1 MDERARQKTVQRVCI
16 ASMVANG
23 VLFVLK
29 AVAAVCTH
37 SDSMAGDCLHTLS
50 DLGTTVIVLIGCALA
65 ARKADAEHPY
75 GHEKLEY
82 IASIVLGVLLAAVG
96 ASLII
101 DGVKTL
107 RSGGVV
113 VQNGMF
119 AVLAAVASIAV
130 KECMFWGTRHYAIKI
145 GSGAL
150 RADAWHHRSD
160 ALSSVG
166 SLIGVWCAMAGFPK
180 GDSIAALVI
189 GALIALSG
197 IAVIAKSAERIDD
210 HAAPKEI
217 EAYIASL
224 AAGAEN
230 VKRAAVLRTRLHGGV
245 FFAELAIYVEPE
257 LTVLQAHETAT
268 CVHDLIEE
276 KTDGLKHVTVLVY
289 PYFGKSQIQ

>member
-1 MDERARQKTVQRVCI
+1 M
-16 ASMVANG
+16 
-23 VLFVLK
+23 LFAVK

-65 ARKADAEHPY
+65 ARKADAQHPY

-101 DGVKTL
+101 DGIKTL
-107 RSGGVV
+107 RLGGVA

-119 AVLAAVASIAV
+119 AILAAVASIVV
-130 KECMFWGTRHYAIKI
+130 KEGMFWVTRHYAIRV

-166 SLIGVWCAMAGFPK
+166 SLIGVWCALSGFPK
-180 GDSIAALVI
+180 GDSIAAIVI
-189 GALIALSG
+189 GVLIAISG
-197 IAVIAKSAERIDD
+197 ISVIAKSAERVDD
-210 HAAPKEI
+210 HAAPKET
-217 EAYIASL
+217 EAFIATL
-224 AAGAEN
+224 AARADN
-230 VKRAAVLRTRLHGGV
+230 VKRASVLRTRLHGGV
-245 FFAELAIYVEPE
+245 FFAELAIYVEPS
-257 LTVLQAHETAT
+257 LTVLQAHETAVS
-268 CVHDLIEE
+268 VHDLIERE
-276 KTDGLKHVTVLVY
+276 TDGLKHVTVLVF
-289 PYFGKSQIQ
+289 PHLGKLQA